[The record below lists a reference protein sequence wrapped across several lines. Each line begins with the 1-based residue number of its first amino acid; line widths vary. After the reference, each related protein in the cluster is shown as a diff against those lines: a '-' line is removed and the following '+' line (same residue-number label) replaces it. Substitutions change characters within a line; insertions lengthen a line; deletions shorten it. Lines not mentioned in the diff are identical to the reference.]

1 MPGGQTVRKPAFNR
15 QPSGRFVVDVYRSAT
30 ADDAPQRGT
39 RRSGARTK
47 PSGGTGSANNEHHTQ
62 QARARVRRLTPANPR
77 TQRNP
82 RAPSNECQPAP
93 LDVDYD
99 GGVERELAC
108 FEFGEIGDPTAMPQ
122 ESQAHVGSFGSCR
135 FPGSEGDNCMEGA
148 GVWG

>member
-1 MPGGQTVRKPAFNR
+1 MCTAVQPLMTPRKGEPAAQEPGPNSPEAPGPRITNTIRNR
-15 QPSGRFVVDVYRSAT
+15 
-30 ADDAPQRGT
+30 
-39 RRSGARTK
+39 
-47 PSGGTGSANNEHHTQ
+47 
-62 QARARVRRLTPANPR
+62 RARVRRLTPANPR

-108 FEFGEIGDPTAMPQ
+108 FEFGEIGDSTAMPQ